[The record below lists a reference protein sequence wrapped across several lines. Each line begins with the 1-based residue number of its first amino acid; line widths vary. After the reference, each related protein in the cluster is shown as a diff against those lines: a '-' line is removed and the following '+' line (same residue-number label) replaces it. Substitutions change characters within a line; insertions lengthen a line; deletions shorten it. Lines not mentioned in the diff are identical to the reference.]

1 MAFFPQSQCLFPA
14 PLLWP
19 LPHQPLRT
27 SQSAPRRLP
36 ETEAQQIALGTR
48 THQAPKTWDEQMKLI
63 EESRRKSE
71 KKQRAGGVQREE
83 REWYDAWEH

>member
-1 MAFFPQSQCLFPA
+1 
-14 PLLWP
+14 
-19 LPHQPLRT
+19 
-27 SQSAPRRLP
+27 
-36 ETEAQQIALGTR
+36 
-48 THQAPKTWDEQMKLI
+48 MKLI